1 LIHVTGPAAPVAVE
15 RVFEWRISLLV
26 RVFYSRDMGSP
37 SAEQEAVMARARA
50 AMVAAREAEH
60 ALVRAVG
67 ELAESGACEAVG
79 HRKVA
84 RLLEELWRIDPGQ
97 AHRLVRHAE
106 QLLPTVMLS
115 GQPVEPRL
123 PLTAAA
129 CADGRIGDEH
139 LRVLLKGLDAVA
151 RIPRVAPDDV
161 ERAEEVLVD
170 AACQLSPSALQR
182 VVDRLVAKLDPDGA
196 APPEDPDPSDEWLV
210 SRRRDGTLAFTGR
223 IHGAADVDLLLETLD
238 VLGAPAGADDPRT
251 RAQRCAEGLLDL
263 CAQAHVPQGLCDED
277 EPVAADDDADDDD
290 GEGDDGKVDDRR
302 RQSADSRAGT
312 DRRDHLRP
320 VTDADPDDEPGS
332 DEPEPAASRTGRSA
346 GRPGAH
352 RSPLPVPARAQIAVT
367 IPLDWLREQVGHGE
381 LDTGRPLDPA
391 TARRLACDAGL
402 VPAVLGTR
410 SEPIE
415 LGRAAYVVTEALR
428 RLLIMRDRGCAHP
441 GCTRRARRCHAH
453 HIVHWVDGGPT
464 EPDNL
469 VLLCRYHHH
478 LVHHGGWEIR
488 MLEGRPW
495 FTPPRWVDP
504 QRRPIPGGPAVPDTR
519 AA

>member
-1 LIHVTGPAAPVAVE
+1 
-15 RVFEWRISLLV
+15 
-26 RVFYSRDMGSP
+26 
-37 SAEQEAVMARARA
+37 MARARA

-67 ELAESGACEAVG
+67 ELAESGACEAAG

-97 AHRLVRHAE
+97 AQRLVRHAE
-106 QLLPTVMLS
+106 QLLPTVTLS

-123 PLTAAA
+123 PRVAAA
-129 CADGRIGDEH
+129 CADGRVGDEH
-139 LRVLLKGLDAVA
+139 LRVLLKGLDVVA
-151 RIPRVAPDDV
+151 RIPRVTPDQL
-161 ERAEEVLVD
+161 EEAQEVLVD
-170 AACQLSPSALQR
+170 AACQLAPSALQR
-182 VVDRLVAKLDPDGA
+182 VVDRLVANLDPDGA
-196 APPEDPDPSDEWLV
+196 APPEDPDPADEWLV
-210 SRRRDGTLAFTGR
+210 TRRRDGTLAFTGR

-238 VLGAPAGADDPRT
+238 VLGAPAGGDDPRT

-263 CAQAHVPQGLCDED
+263 CAQAHAPHGLCDED
-277 EPVAADDDADDDD
+277 DPVAADDDGED
-290 GEGDDGKVDDRR
+290 GDGPRGQD
-302 RQSADSRAGT
+302 AGSRTGT

-320 VTDADPDDEPGS
+320 VTDAEPGS
-332 DEPEPAASRTGRSA
+332 DESEPAASRTGRPG

-352 RSPLPVPARAQIAVT
+352 RSPLPIPARAQIAVT
-367 IPLDWLREQVGHGE
+367 IPLEWLREQVGHGR
-381 LDTGRPLDPA
+381 LDTGRALDPA

-453 HIVHWVDGGPT
+453 HIIHWVDGGPT
-464 EPDNL
+464 EPGNL

-504 QRRPIPGGPAVPDTR
+504 QRRPIPGGPALPDTR